1 MSTRWLR
8 SFQNLQRLP
17 EVFRAMTRL
26 EDWWSVLRAYLQFG
40 ETSYPVKFATRSGTQ
55 LQLDSFDELVT
66 AWVVFCR
73 DEYSIPA
80 DARVVL
86 DIGANYGAFSLLAA
100 QMAPASVI
108 YSLEPFPETFAKLQA
123 NIEVNGLSERV
134 TPLQMAVSPQTGSA
148 PMNSDPDIG
157 SHLRTL
163 DSVSPEVTP
172 SNNWVDVPTISLS
185 ELIEEVVRKE
195 GVEFIDIVKMDIEGG
210 EYEIFSYFLD
220 NPGKFTFRCG
230 VIELHLPENAD
241 ANTAIL
247 DRFLAFLAS
256 QTIETSFY
264 HYPSKLFHF
273 RDFAEIRKE
282 SKASNIMMGF
292 ARPACKV

>member
-1 MSTRWLR
+1 
-8 SFQNLQRLP
+8 
-17 EVFRAMTRL
+17 MTRL

-73 DEYSIPA
+73 DEYSIPT

-100 QMAPASVI
+100 QMAPASAI
-108 YSLEPFPETFAKLQA
+108 YSLEPFPVTFAKLQA
-123 NIEVNGLSERV
+123 NIESNGLTERV
-134 TPLQMAVSPQTGSA
+134 TCLQMAVSPQTGSA
-148 PMNSDPDIG
+148 SMNSDPEIG

-163 DSVSPEVTP
+163 GSVSPEVTP

-210 EYEIFSYFLD
+210 EHDTLAAVRPELLARVLRWQMEYHPNGPRGPL
-220 NPGKFTFRCG
+220 FTTLERAGLHCVHDIRLGPDYG
-230 VIELHLPENAD
+230 VAH
-241 ANTAIL
+241 
-247 DRFLAFLAS
+247 
-256 QTIETSFY
+256 
-264 HYPSKLFHF
+264 
-273 RDFAEIRKE
+273 
-282 SKASNIMMGF
+282 F
-292 ARPACKV
+292 AR